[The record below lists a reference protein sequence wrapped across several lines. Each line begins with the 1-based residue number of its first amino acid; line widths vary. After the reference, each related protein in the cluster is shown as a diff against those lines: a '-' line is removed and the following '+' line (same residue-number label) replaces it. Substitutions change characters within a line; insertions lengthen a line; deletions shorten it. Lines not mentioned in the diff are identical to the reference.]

1 MLGAERTAESYV
13 RKSEKELIAEL
24 QALHNELSL
33 LKKNGGGRNQDG
45 ADSAEGEPPFR
56 ELIEG
61 SIAGVMIHRTDAVLY
76 VNSAFAEM
84 LGYTVDEV
92 FGFASAITII
102 APEDRAR
109 LRKYSRARL
118 KGEDAPRRYEFR
130 GLCKDGS
137 RIWIENLVRTI
148 NWEGKP
154 AVYVSAREI
163 TERKQAEEALRESEQ
178 RNAAML
184 QAIPDMIF
192 RLDAKGIYLDFVRA
206 AHFDPVTPP
215 ETFMGKRMDEV
226 LPAEVAQAGRQK
238 NRRGPDDGQGADLGV
253 RP

>member
-1 MLGAERTAESYV
+1 
-13 RKSEKELIAEL
+13 
-24 QALHNELSL
+24 
-33 LKKNGGGRNQDG
+33 
-45 ADSAEGEPPFR
+45 
-56 ELIEG
+56 
-61 SIAGVMIHRTDAVLY
+61 
-76 VNSAFAEM
+76 M

-92 FGFASAITII
+92 FGFASATTII

-154 AVYVSAREI
+154 AVYVSARDI

-238 NRRGPDDGQGADLGV
+238 IDEALTMGKVQTWEYALERGGEARHLEARLVTYGLAKSLRSSVTSPSKRRPNKLCERIGTSCKRSSIGCLRRSTSRTASGGS
-253 RP
+253 